1 MAAVTVCSRFGLL
14 RRTLGFTAGRCTT
27 AFQRN
32 SSTNIDEFD
41 EFQLKYLDGEDT
53 GIAVF
58 SMNRPERKNALGR
71 KFLFQF
77 TECMKKVK
85 FDKSIRVVIL
95 RSLVPGVFCAGA
107 DLKERAQMTDAE
119 TGPFVAGLRASVND
133 MDNLPMPTIAA
144 IDGVAL
150 GGGTEVSLAC
160 DLRVAS
166 TTAKMGL
173 VETRLAIIPG
183 GGGTQR
189 LPRIINPAVARELM
203 YTARVVEG
211 REAERI
217 GMVNHCVEQNE
228 NGDAGYLRAL
238 KLAQEI
244 LPQGPVALRM
254 AKMAISRGSEVD
266 LHSALYF
273 EEAGYSQVIPTR
285 DRREAMKAFME
296 KRKPKFEGH

>member
-1 MAAVTVCSRFGLL
+1 
-14 RRTLGFTAGRCTT
+14 
-27 AFQRN
+27 
-32 SSTNIDEFD
+32 
-41 EFQLKYLDGEDT
+41 
-53 GIAVF
+53 
-58 SMNRPERKNALGR
+58 MNRPERKNALGR